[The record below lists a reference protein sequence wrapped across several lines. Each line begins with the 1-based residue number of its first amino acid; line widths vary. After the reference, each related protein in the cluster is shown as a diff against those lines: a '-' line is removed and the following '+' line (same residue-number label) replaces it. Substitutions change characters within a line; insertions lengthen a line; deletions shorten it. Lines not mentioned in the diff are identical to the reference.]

1 MSTVLDRA
9 TVETIAKAV
18 NQINHYTKIKEGL
31 KKGGKNAT
39 HIKLVHI
46 AYGSGDA
53 GEMTIEDLNFFC
65 DYEIKNWVALLGELG
80 VDWVSGEE
88 EGGSSG

>member
-1 MSTVLDRA
+1 MNISMDKA
-9 TVETIAKAV
+9 TAEFITNAV
-18 NQINHYTKIKEGL
+18 NKINYYTKIKEGL

-39 HIKLVHI
+39 HVKLVHI
-46 AYGSGDA
+46 AYGAGDA
-53 GEMTIEDLNFFC
+53 GDMTIEDLNFFC

-88 EGGSSG
+88 EGSG